1 MWTMLS
7 VRLETGASVPNSGDL
22 KLSLVLGTVLVCG
35 LGFLAGCSKTQ
46 APPAAATT
54 QAVEK
59 PTALSEESTAADYAL
74 SLPANL
80 GTYKGDWDEI
90 QKHKALRMLV
100 VYNKSGYFYDKGR
113 PKGYVADMANE
124 LDTYLNKLL
133 KRKANKLEVAVIP
146 VAPSQLQKFLE
157 EGRGDVIAS
166 VVIVTP
172 EREKLVDFTIPLAT
186 NTKLIV
192 TTNRNAPAIN
202 SVDDLAG
209 KEIYANPISIAYS
222 SLQELSQKFK
232 QAGKPEIKVKAS
244 DPNLT
249 EEDLLEMTNAGL
261 IPATVTFAFR
271 AKMWSAVL
279 PDLVVQENVVIKEN
293 GAVAWALRK
302 NSPQLKAV
310 LDKFLET
317 HDLGSTFGNIMIRR
331 YYKDSKF
338 VKNSTSGAEIA
349 KFQEYVKYFKQYG
362 AEYDFDYLMLA
373 AQGYQESL
381 LEQNRV
387 SPRGAVGVM
396 QVMPKYAAANP
407 INIRNVN
414 TAQGNIQAGAKMLAH
429 ITNTYF
435 NDPAITPTN
444 KTLFTFAAYNAGP
457 NRIVRLRKE
466 ASANGL
472 DPNKWFGNVEI
483 AVANDV
489 GRETVDY
496 VSNIYKY
503 YVAYKMTLEQINVRN
518 QAKQAAA
525 GQ

>member
-1 MWTMLS
+1 M
-7 VRLETGASVPNSGDL
+7 
-22 KLSLVLGTVLVCG
+22 
-35 LGFLAGCSKTQ
+35 GCAKSQKTQ
-46 APPAAATT
+46 EVSPQTTAKPP
-54 QAVEK
+54 EPK
-59 PTALSEESTAADYAL
+59 PAALSEDSASADYAL
-74 SLPANL
+74 TLPPTL
-80 GTYKGDWDEI
+80 GTYTGDWDEI
-90 QKHKALRMLV
+90 QKHNALRLLV

-113 PKGYVADMANE
+113 PRGYVADLATE
-124 LDTYLNKLL
+124 LEIYLNKLL
-133 KRKANKLEVAVIP
+133 KTKAKKFKVAVIP
-146 VAPSQLQKFLE
+146 VAPSLLQKYLE
-157 EGRGDVIAS
+157 EGRGDAIAS
-166 VVIVTP
+166 VVLVTP

-186 NTKLIV
+186 NTRLV
-192 TTNRNAPAIN
+192 ATTNRNAPAIN

-209 KEIYANPISIAYS
+209 KEIYANPLSVAYLT
-222 SLQELSQKFK
+222 LQELSRKFK
-232 QAGKPEIKVKAS
+232 QAGKAEIQVKAS

-261 IPATVTFAFR
+261 IPATVTYLFR
-271 AKMWSAVL
+271 AKMWAPVL
-279 PDLVVQENVVIKEN
+279 PDLVFQESAVVKDN
-293 GAVAWALRK
+293 GVSAWALRK

-317 HDLGSTFGNIMIRR
+317 HTISSTFGKIMMNR
-331 YYKDSKF
+331 YYKNSAF
-338 VKNSTSGAEIA
+338 VKNSTSSTEIK

-396 QVMPKYAAANP
+396 QVMPKYAAADP
-407 INIRNVN
+407 INIKNVN
-414 TAQGNIQAGAKMLAH
+414 TVEGNIHAGAKMLAQ
-429 ITNTYF
+429 ITKTYF
-435 NDPAITPTN
+435 NDPAISPTN
-444 KTLFTFAAYNAGP
+444 KTLLTFAAYNAGP

-466 ASANGL
+466 AAANGL

-503 YVAYKMTLEQINVRN
+503 YVAYKLTLEQINLRN

-525 GQ
+525 GK